1 MPLYSL
7 TLLFKL
13 YSEFDA
19 TLETNR
25 VEPYSEK
32 GKRCCIICCINVAS
46 PKMIQHLRLLFTPP
60 CCITQKMMQHLI
72 QHLKMYI
79 YSIFLILN
87 PLNFHLLHKLSVH
100 HNLFQIEFSHF
111 YYHHIQT
118 NCLIVLRCLK
128 SF

>member
-46 PKMIQHLRLLFTPP
+46 LKMMQHLRLLFTLT

-72 QHLKMYI
+72 QHSKMYI
-79 YSIFLILN
+79 YSIFIILN
-87 PLNFHLLHKLSVH
+87 VLNFHLLHKLSVH